1 MSKVVK
7 YELCIKL
14 PRNIKNTWPL
24 PVHLLSNML
33 RDMQADY
40 ILNNQHLAALASSEN
55 NIWKVGLGYGLQLF
69 CFFTRCAIVLGK

>member
-1 MSKVVK
+1 MSIVAK

-14 PRNIKNTWPL
+14 PRKIKNAWPL

-69 CFFTRCAIVLGK
+69 FFPTRCAIVLVK